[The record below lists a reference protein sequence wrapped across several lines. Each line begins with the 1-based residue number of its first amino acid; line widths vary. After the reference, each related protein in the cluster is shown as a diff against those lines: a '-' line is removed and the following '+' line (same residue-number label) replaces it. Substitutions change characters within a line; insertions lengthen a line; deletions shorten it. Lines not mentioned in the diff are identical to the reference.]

1 MPASE
6 WDERVVHSISTA
18 PVSAA
23 EDQRHRVRA
32 YLISMSIRTG
42 SFALAGLFGFVL
54 DVPWAAWGFMIAAV
68 VLPYPAV
75 VLANNRDR
83 HVTAPTIISPIRGIE
98 SGAHE
103 SSTWDDPDDDAH
115 PFDRFTDPEEAAAYA
130 AARDRRSQE
139 IARIVDE
146 RERTP
151 GAETQRPMRRNW
163 MSG

>member
-1 MPASE
+1 MAATE
-6 WDERVVHSISTA
+6 WDDTVVHSISTA
-18 PVSAA
+18 PVSAG
-23 EDQRHRVRA
+23 EDQRQRVRS

-83 HVTAPTIISPIRGIE
+83 HVTAPTLISPIKAIGDTAWGDNEATARPVSDTARPE
-98 SGAHE
+98 AH
-103 SSTWDDPDDDAH
+103 AV
-115 PFDRFTDPEEAAAYA
+115 AARALTSREQA
-130 AARDRRSQE
+130 DVDARDR
-139 IARIVDE
+139 
-146 RERTP
+146 TP
-151 GAETQRPMRRNW
+151 GHETQRPMRRNW

>member
-1 MPASE
+1 MAGSE
-6 WDERVVHSISTA
+6 WDDRVVHSISTA

-42 SFALAGLFGFVL
+42 SFVLAGLFGFVL
-54 DVPWAAWGFMIAAV
+54 DVPWAAWMFMIAAV

-83 HVTAPTIISPIRGIE
+83 HTTAPTILSPVRAI
-98 SGAHE
+98 GASPE
-103 SSTWDDPDDDAH
+103 TPPDDE
-115 PFDRFTDPEEAAAYA
+115 PFDRFAGPEGAARAAAAERRA
-130 AARDRRSQE
+130 AE
-139 IARIVDE
+139 VARIVDE
-146 RERTP
+146 REHTP
-151 GAETQRPMRRNW
+151 GHETQRPMRRNW

>member
-6 WDERVVHSISTA
+6 WDDRVVHSISTA

-23 EDQRHRVRA
+23 DDQRHRVRS

-54 DVPWAAWGFMIAAV
+54 NVPWAAWAFMIAAV

-83 HVTAPTIISPIRGIE
+83 HQTNPTIISPIRAIGSSATPRDDSFDPF
-98 SGAHE
+98 SGPQGE
-103 SSTWDDPDDDAH
+103 YG
-115 PFDRFTDPEEAAAYA
+115 DPEESV
-130 AARDRRSQE
+130 AARRRAVE

-146 RERTP
+146 REHTP
-151 GAETQRPMRRNW
+151 GRETQPPMRRNW